1 LLAERIHQLEQAAA
15 VRQNNKYNNEAATSK
30 AASIEVESTHGSNIE
45 VPHDVEDEY
54 DDDRSVIPETQV

>member
-1 LLAERIHQLEQAAA
+1 M
-15 VRQNNKYNNEAATSK
+15 RQNNKYNNEAATSK